1 MKVLRDSL
9 WQFTVISEHNCT
21 QTVLDI
27 SADTIANQNKVVI
40 MMSLF
45 LSTKSLCPLLK

>member
-21 QTVLDI
+21 PTVLNN
-27 SADTIANQNKVVI
+27 SAETIANQNKVII
-40 MMSLF
+40 MTSL
-45 LSTKSLCPLLK
+45 LLVSTEPLCPPL